1 MALKFRDYYEVLGV
15 SRTASADE
23 IKKAYRRLARKH
35 HPDVNPTDKTADG
48 RFKEL
53 NEANAVLSDPEKRAR
68 YDEVGANQ
76 HAGSDFRPPPG
87 WQAAR
92 PDAGTRAGDQD
103 FSDFFEGL
111 FGGRRGA
118 AGFNM
123 AGTDID
129 VEIMLSLEA
138 AHGGGR
144 HTLKLRKPDGPVTL
158 EVTIPAGTRE
168 GTIIR
173 LAGQGEPG
181 RGKGPAGDL
190 LLHVRLEQHAVFQ
203 VVGVD
208 DIQAELKV
216 APWEAA
222 LGAKVRVPTLE
233 GPAEI
238 QMKIPPGSQAG
249 QRLRLRGE
257 GLNRRGGGRGDEY
270 LRLHIVNPPH
280 LTEAE
285 KDLYAKLATESRF
298 DARAAGRQGAREAVK

>member
-15 SRTASADE
+15 SRTAGADE

-35 HPDVNPTDKTADG
+35 HPDVNPADKTADG

-53 NEANAVLSDPEKRAR
+53 NEANAVLSDPAKRAR
-68 YDEVGANQ
+68 YDQLGANWK
-76 HAGSDFRPPPG
+76 AGTEFTPPPG

-92 PDAGTRAGDQD
+92 PDVRAGDEQR

-118 AGFNM
+118 TSFSM
-123 AGTDID
+123 AGGDID
-129 VEIMLSLEA
+129 VEIGLSLEG

-144 HTLKLRKPDGPVTL
+144 HTLELHGRNGPVKID
-158 EVTIPAGTRE
+158 VTIPGGSRD

-181 RGKGPAGDL
+181 IGKGPAGDL
-190 LLHVRLEQHAVFQ
+190 LLHVRIERHAVFH
-203 VVGVD
+203 VVGAD
-208 DIQAELKV
+208 DIQAELRV

-222 LGAKVRVPTLE
+222 LGANVRVPTLE

-238 QMKIPPGSQAG
+238 EMKIPPGSQAG

-280 LTEAE
+280 LSETEKE
-285 KDLYAKLATESRF
+285 LYARLAAESRF
-298 DARAAGRQGAREAVK
+298 DARAATKGGHG

>member
-23 IKKAYRRLARKH
+23 IKKAYRKLARKH

-53 NEANAVLSDPEKRAR
+53 NEANAVLSDPAKRAR
-68 YDEVGANQ
+68 YDQLGANWK
-76 HAGSDFRPPPG
+76 AGTDFTPPPG

-92 PDAGTRAGDQD
+92 PDPRAGGEQS
-103 FSDFFEGL
+103 FSDFFEGF
-111 FGGRRGA
+111 FGGRTGA
-118 AGFNM
+118 TSFSM
-123 AGTDID
+123 AGNDIEA
-129 VEIMLSLEA
+129 EIGLGLEA

-144 HTLKLRKPDGPVTL
+144 HTLKLRGPDGPVEI
-158 EVTIPAGTRE
+158 EVTIPAGSRE

-181 RGKGPAGDL
+181 IGKGPPGDL
-190 LLHVRLEQHAVFQ
+190 LLHVRIERHPVFH
-203 VVGVD
+203 VVGAD
-208 DIQAELKV
+208 DIQADLPV

-222 LGAKVRVPTLE
+222 LGASVRVPTLE
-233 GPAEI
+233 GPSGIE
-238 QMKIPPGSQAG
+238 MKIPPGSQAG

-280 LTEAE
+280 LNEEE
-285 KDLYAKLATESRF
+285 KELYARLAAASRF
-298 DARAAGRQGAREAVK
+298 DARAAMKGGYG

>member
-15 SRTASADE
+15 SRTAGADE

-53 NEANAVLSDPEKRAR
+53 NEANAVLSDPKKRAR
-68 YDEVGANQ
+68 YDQLGASWKE
-76 HAGSDFRPPPG
+76 GTDFTPPPG
-87 WQAAR
+87 WAAAG
-92 PDAGTRAGDQD
+92 PDARAGDGSR
-103 FSDFFEGL
+103 FSDFFEGF
-111 FGGRRGA
+111 FGGRNGA
-118 AGFNM
+118 TSFSM
-123 AGTDID
+123 AGGDIEA
-129 VEIMLSLEA
+129 EIQLSLEA

-144 HTLKLRKPDGPVTL
+144 RTLKLQGRDGPLTIDVA
-158 EVTIPAGTRE
+158 IPAGSRE
-168 GTIIR
+168 GTIVR

-181 RGKGPAGDL
+181 IGKGPAGDL
-190 LLHVRLEQHAVFQ
+190 LLHVRLERHPVFH

-208 DIQAELKV
+208 DIQAELPV

-222 LGAKVRVPTLE
+222 LGAKVRVATLE

-238 QMKIPPGSQAG
+238 EMKIPPGSQAG

-270 LRLHIVNPPH
+270 LRLRIVNPPH
-280 LTEAE
+280 LNDAE
-285 KDLYAKLATESRF
+285 KELYARLAAASSF
-298 DARAAGRQGAREAVK
+298 DARAPVGGGRG